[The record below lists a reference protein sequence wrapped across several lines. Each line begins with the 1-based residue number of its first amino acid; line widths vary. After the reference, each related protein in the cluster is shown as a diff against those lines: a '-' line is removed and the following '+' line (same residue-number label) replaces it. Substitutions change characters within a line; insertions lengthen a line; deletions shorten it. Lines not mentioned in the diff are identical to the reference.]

1 VPDFIGVIDL
11 THPKSRSTPESEHQ
25 WDTRGKKPSDPT
37 DLDPEVGREG
47 ARARAGE
54 TIAILATVVMMI
66 AATFHLLIM
75 VFLLGCEANKAGL
88 PVACT
93 VRDTRGDDHF

>member
-1 VPDFIGVIDL
+1 
-11 THPKSRSTPESEHQ
+11 
-25 WDTRGKKPSDPT
+25 
-37 DLDPEVGREG
+37 
-47 ARARAGE
+47 
-54 TIAILATVVMMI
+54 MI

-93 VRDTRGDDHF
+93 VRDTRGDDHL